1 MSGKVLTY
9 DGKQVTVTYE
19 VKRCI
24 HASECV
30 HGAPEVFNP
39 EAKPW
44 VTPDGASVD
53 KLTAVIERC
62 PTGALHYVRKD
73 GGPAEMPSARNS
85 ITVSANGP
93 LYLRGQVQIL
103 DAAGQVTAREMRVAL
118 CRCGASASK
127 PLCDGSHAK
136 AGFVDAAAV
145 APTALRSDRVDTADG
160 VLRITLLK
168 NAPLQ
173 VRGPFDL
180 VGAAAKISDCNEAWL
195 CRCGG
200 SKNRPFCDG
209 THKKIGFSG

>member
-1 MSGKVLTY
+1 MGEKVLTY
-9 DGKQVTVTYE
+9 EGKELTVTYD

-30 HGAPEVFNP
+30 RGAPEVFNP

-44 VTPDGASVD
+44 VSPDGAPAA
-53 KLTAVIERC
+53 KLMAVIERC

-73 GGPAEMPSARNS
+73 GGPTEAPSARNS

-93 LYLRGQVQIL
+93 LYGRGRVEIL
-103 DAAGQVTAREMRVAL
+103 DAAGQLVRREMRAAL
-118 CRCGASASK
+118 CRCGQSANK
-127 PLCDGSHAK
+127 PLCDNSHVQ
-136 AGFVDAAAV
+136 AGFADAAAV
-145 APTALRSDRVDTADG
+145 APTTLRSDKVDTADG

-168 NAPLQ
+168 NGPLQ

-180 VGAAAKISDCNEAWL
+180 LAAGTKLSGCNEAWL

-200 SKNRPFCDG
+200 SRNKPFCDG
-209 THKKIGFSG
+209 THKKIGFAE